1 MLAKLSRRRQFAIP
15 KKLAEALHLK
25 EGDFL
30 KIEKK
35 ENSLVI
41 TPVEIEERYDPELLA
56 RVEKVLEQ
64 DLEKSKKFSSFE
76 GMMSDLHKH
85 GKKSSRGKK

>member
-15 KKLAEALHLK
+15 KKLADSLHLK

-30 KIEKK
+30 KVEKK

-41 TPVEIEERYDPELLA
+41 TPVEIEERFDPEMLA
-56 RVEKVLEQ
+56 KAEQALEQ
-64 DLEKSKKFSSFE
+64 NLEEGKTFSSFSE
-76 GMMSDLHKH
+76 MMRELRKHKKSSH
-85 GKKSSRGKK
+85 GKK